1 MKKGDKLREAI
12 EKQAATL
19 EPAQHEFVMAH
30 YRTYQ
35 WNADKIES
43 LESELEEGV
52 IDPETGRHNYQAEA
66 ALFKQRHQLVTQQNT
81 IFSHIMR
88 WLKGTSVSESELDEF
103 L

>member
-1 MKKGDKLREAI
+1 MAEDKLHDAI
-12 EKQAATL
+12 EAQAATL

-35 WNADKIES
+35 WNLEKILS
-43 LESELEEGV
+43 LEEQLKEGV
-52 IDPETGRHNYQAEA
+52 VDEEGRHNYQAEA

-88 WLKGTSVSESELDEF
+88 WLKGTSVSESDLDEF